1 MEFMVTVS
9 TVAIMLL
16 YSLPGYALVKCRKI
30 APTSISAFAT
40 VLMYVCQS
48 CLVVYSFQKVTY
60 TPELFRDMLIFFAL
74 GLFMQSMLIGLY
86 YLIFRKKYKDVK
98 YRIITIAGVFGN
110 CAFMGVPLLEHLQPD
125 YPQAVVFSAVY
136 SISMNL
142 IGWTVASAIIAN
154 DRKYIK
160 VKNFLLNPAVIALCV
175 ALSLFFTGTY
185 IGDTLIGESVF
196 LLGRMTTPLCMLIMG
211 MRLASV
217 SLKPVVTRKLN
228 YLVLLLKQVVM
239 PLLGLLVVFF
249 LPISPD
255 MKLTFYIIC
264 CCPVA
269 SVVLNF
275 AEMLGHGQEMA
286 ANLVLLGTFMSII
299 TIPIMMFFFARAA
312 SLL

>member
-1 MEFMVTVS
+1 MEFTVTIS

-16 YSLPGYALVKCRKI
+16 YSLPGYVLVKCRKI
-30 APTSISAFAT
+30 SPESISAFAT

-74 GLFMQSMLIGLY
+74 GLFMQSILIGLY

-98 YRIITIAGVFGN
+98 YRIVTIAGAFGN
-110 CAFMGVPLLEHLQPD
+110 CAFMGVPLLEHLLPD

-154 DRKYIK
+154 NRKYIK
-160 VKNFLLNPAVIALCV
+160 IKNFILNPAVIALCV
-175 ALSLFFTGTY
+175 ALPLFFTGTY
-185 IGDTLIGESVF
+185 IGDTLIGEAVF

-217 SLKPVVTRKLN
+217 PLKSVVTRKLN
-228 YLVLLLKQVVM
+228 YLVVLLKQAAM
-239 PLLGLLVVFF
+239 PIFGLAVIYF
-249 LPISPD
+249 LPIGID

-264 CCPVA
+264 CCPIA

-275 AEMLGHGQEMA
+275 SEMLGHGQDTA
-286 ANLVLLGTFMSII
+286 ASLVLLGTFSSIL
-299 TIPIMMFFFARAA
+299 TIPIMM
-312 SLL
+312 LLSGVVV

>member
-1 MEFMVTVS
+1 MEFIITVS
-9 TVAIMLL
+9 TVATMLL
-16 YSLPGYALVKCRKI
+16 YSLPGYVLVKCRKI

-74 GLFMQSMLIGLY
+74 GLFMQSLLIGLY
-86 YLIFRKKYKDVK
+86 YLIFKKKYKDVK
-98 YRIITIAGVFGN
+98 YRIVTIAGASGN

-160 VKNFLLNPAVIALCV
+160 IRNFILNPSVIALCV
-175 ALSLFFTGTY
+175 ALPLFFTGTY

-217 SLKPVVTRKLN
+217 PLKPIITRKLN
-228 YLVLLLKQVVM
+228 YAVLFLKQVAM
-239 PLLGLLVVFF
+239 PLFGLVVVFF
-249 LPISPD
+249 LPIGAD

-286 ANLVLLGTFMSII
+286 VNLVLLGTFLSIL
-299 TIPIMMFFFARAA
+299 TIPIMMFLSNIIR
-312 SLL
+312 

>member
-9 TVAIMLL
+9 TVATMLL
-16 YSLPGYALVKCRKI
+16 YSLPGYVLVKCRKI
-30 APTSISAFAT
+30 APTSICAFAT

-74 GLFMQSMLIGLY
+74 GLFMQSLLIGLY
-86 YLIFRKKYKDVK
+86 YLIFKKKYKDVK
-98 YRIITIAGVFGN
+98 YRIVTIAGAFGN

-160 VKNFLLNPAVIALCV
+160 IKNFILNPAVIALCV
-175 ALSLFFTGTY
+175 ALPLFFTGTY

-217 SLKPVVTRKLN
+217 PLKPIVTRKLN
-228 YLVLLLKQVVM
+228 YAVLFLKQVAM
-239 PLLGLLVVFF
+239 PIFGLVVVFF
-249 LPISPD
+249 LPIGAD

-286 ANLVLLGTFMSII
+286 VNLVLLGTFLSVI
-299 TIPIMMFFFARAA
+299 TIPAMM
-312 SLL
+312 LLSGIIR